1 MNIPSMGQ
9 IIPHLA
15 ETNTAYALELQ
26 WHGRGTDID
35 RPITYENLAA
45 DVVGFMD
52 AVSIEKASIFGCSWV
67 LARRCGFIDHPERV
81 SDQSAFWQDFLRAD
95 LV

>member
-1 MNIPSMGQ
+1 
-9 IIPHLA
+9 
-15 ETNTAYALELQ
+15 
-26 WHGRGTDID
+26 
-35 RPITYENLAA
+35 
-45 DVVGFMD
+45 MD

-81 SDQSAFWQDFLRAD
+81 CDQSAFWQDFLRAD